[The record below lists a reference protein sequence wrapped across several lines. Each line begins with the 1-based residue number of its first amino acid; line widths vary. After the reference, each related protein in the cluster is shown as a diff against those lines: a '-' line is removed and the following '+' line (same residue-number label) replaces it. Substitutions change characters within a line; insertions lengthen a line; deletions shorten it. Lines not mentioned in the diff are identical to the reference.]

1 MATQNS
7 METFKQE
14 PGISYCKSPP
24 LPTASD
30 TRQQIIANSLVIY
43 PNVVQEHI
51 NKFPNIPVRA
61 ADIFDVC
68 VADVTK
74 KYGGV
79 GNLKYLAKLTH
90 AHEKYPAARMLLM
103 SGGAAATIDGALHSL
118 LEHSVSGLGACI
130 YELLHVREGCAQTHT
145 GLDAGWSLHEDT
157 TRKGFDYAA
166 EVRKLATDF
175 DMAKDTTP
183 IAEAET

>member
-7 METFKQE
+7 MANFKQE
-14 PGISYCKSPP
+14 PGINRYKSPP

-30 TRQQIIANSLVIY
+30 TRQQIIANSLVNY

-51 NKFPNIPVRA
+51 NKFSNIPVLA

-68 VADVTK
+68 VADVTN

-90 AHEKYPAARMLLM
+90 AHAKYPAARMLLM
-103 SGGAAATIDGALHSL
+103 SGGAAATINGALYSLIEYFVSL
-118 LEHSVSGLGACI
+118 LGASLD
-130 YELLHVREGCAQTHT
+130 ELLPVREGCAQNHT

-157 TRKGFDYAA
+157 TRRGFDYAE

>member
-7 METFKQE
+7 MATFKME
-14 PGISYCKSPP
+14 PNINYCRTRP

-43 PNVVQEHI
+43 PNVVQEHV

-74 KYGGV
+74 QYGGP
-79 GNLKYLAKLTH
+79 GNPKYIAKLTH
-90 AHEKYPAARMLLM
+90 AHVKYPAARMLLM
-103 SGGAAATIDGALHSL
+103 SGAARATIDGALHNL
-118 LEHSVSGLGACI
+118 LEHSVSGLGVSH
-130 YELLHVREGCAQTHT
+130 ETLLPVCEGCAQQHT
-145 GLDAGWSLHEDT
+145 GLDAGWALHEDT
-157 TRKGFDYAA
+157 TRKGLDYAA
-166 EVRKLATDF
+166 EVRQLATDF
-175 DMAKDTTP
+175 DMAKK
-183 IAEAET
+183 